1 MKEYAKILQSN
12 ENHDIIKHSFERK
25 VNAMHEGHR
34 QRMLDK
40 LVADSVLQDHELLEI
55 LLFYAIPRKNTNE
68 TAHSLIDACGSLAGV
83 FKADVKRLESVEGV
97 GKSTASFLKTVG
109 AIYGRMGTSGLH
121 ETPHMVFS
129 YRDFSEYIKERFD
142 GIKEEVLELFALDA
156 KNKITFIQ
164 SFSGGDKNHAEI
176 ASTDLS
182 RFIADHK
189 PRGIVIVHNHP
200 GASSQPSVRDHDFT
214 RLSHILCTLNNVL
227 LVDHIVVGEDGMHSY
242 YLTGELDQ
250 IRKCYDIE
258 TMMRHAREGV

>member
-1 MKEYAKILQSN
+1 
-12 ENHDIIKHSFERK
+12 
-25 VNAMHEGHR
+25 MHEGHR

-83 FKADVKRLESVEGV
+83 FKADVKHLESVEGV
-97 GKSTASFLKTVG
+97 GKSTASFIKTVG
-109 AIYGRMGTSGLH
+109 AIYGRMGNSGLH
-121 ETPHMVFS
+121 EAPHMVFS
-129 YRDFSEYIKERFD
+129 YRDFSEYIGKRFQ
-142 GIKEEVLELFALDA
+142 GIKEEVLELFSLDA

-176 ASTDLS
+176 SSTDLS

-200 GASSQPSVRDHDFT
+200 AADADPSGRDNDFT
-214 RLSHILCTLNNVL
+214 RLAHVLCSLNNVT
-227 LVDHIVVGEDGMHSY
+227 LVDHIIVGQDRMFSY
-242 YLTGELDQ
+242 YLTGELDK
-250 IRKCYDIE
+250 IRECYNIE
-258 TMMRHAREGV
+258 TMMRRARAESR